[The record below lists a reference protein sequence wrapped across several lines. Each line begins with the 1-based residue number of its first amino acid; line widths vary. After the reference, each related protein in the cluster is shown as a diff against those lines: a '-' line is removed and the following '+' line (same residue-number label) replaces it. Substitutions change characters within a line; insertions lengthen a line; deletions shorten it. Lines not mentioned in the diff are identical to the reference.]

1 MVSSW
6 GSELPSRTESR
17 PQQVLIEVAHLPSR
31 VCSDAGPGLL
41 LSSGAGV
48 CVISLSCKHTMRPA
62 VPAGQ
67 LFFFVCRMKTKWDVK
82 AFRGMVI
89 ASRLSQRCM
98 QPCMA
103 TEVSILWASRTIV
116 LRGTVNAA
124 YWVIRAWCALLG
136 RSWGVSYLAC

>member
-1 MVSSW
+1 MCYLAELQTHHEAGRASW
-6 GSELPSRTESR
+6 S
-17 PQQVLIEVAHLPSR
+17 A
-31 VCSDAGPGLL
+31 
-41 LSSGAGV
+41 
-48 CVISLSCKHTMRPA
+48 
-62 VPAGQ
+62 
-67 LFFFVCRMKTKWDVK
+67 FFFVRRMKTKWDVK

-103 TEVSILWASRTIV
+103 TEVSILWACRTIV